1 MAVVHPAAFCWG
13 DSMIVHLPHASDFIP
28 PAYRQLFV
36 LDKES
41 LRQELLRMTD
51 WYTDLLF
58 SGVGVPLRFPISR
71 LVCDVERFRD
81 PAQEPMAAQGMWI
94 CYTRTSSLE
103 ALKQWDVSHVRQI
116 LSRYYDPH
124 HRSLSALVAQELS
137 QTGRALIVD
146 GHSFSSRP
154 LPYERDSLRPDIC
167 IGTDAFHTPPSLQHW
182 AHNHFAQRGY
192 RVALNRPF
200 SGAIVPLAY
209 LGRQRCVYSIMIEIN
224 RSLYMQEDTGLRTPA
239 FARVQRDIQ
248 AFLRSISSFDWLD
261 A

>member
-1 MAVVHPAAFCWG
+1 
-13 DSMIVHLPHASDFIP
+13 MIVHLPHASDFIP

-103 ALKQWDVSHVRQI
+103 ALKQWDVSHVQQI

-124 HRSLSALVAQELS
+124 HRNLSALVAQELS

-146 GHSFSSRP
+146 GHPFPTSAIHCGRISALAPTRFTRRRP
-154 LPYERDSLRPDIC
+154 
-167 IGTDAFHTPPSLQHW
+167 
-182 AHNHFAQRGY
+182 
-192 RVALNRPF
+192 
-200 SGAIVPLAY
+200 
-209 LGRQRCVYSIMIEIN
+209 YSIGPSTIL
-224 RSLYMQEDTGLRTPA
+224 RKEDTASLSIGLFPA
-239 FARVQRDIQ
+239 PLFPLHI
-248 AFLRSISSFDWLD
+248 WD
-261 A
+261 ASGPYTAS